1 METPHDPHSI
11 NYRIR
16 EGLARIATI
25 MRVDEWNRAKT
36 MGLNPTQLAIL
47 TALDGRAGGLS
58 VTDVAAHLGISQPTA
73 TDSLNALEKKSLVER
88 RASAE
93 DRRAVRVHLT
103 TDGARMLQS
112 HQPNSLAERAVAS
125 LESGQHEQL
134 LLLLVTMIR
143 ELQEQNAIPQ
153 QRMCVSCQYFSP
165 YEHTGS
171 AQPHHCRFV
180 DAAFGQS
187 ELRIDCRDQ
196 LPSDPQK
203 RASDWN
209 MFRVKTAS
217 L

>member
-25 MRVDEWNRAKT
+25 VRVDEWNRAKT

-47 TALDGRAGGLS
+47 TALDGRAGGLG
-58 VTDVAAHLGISQPTA
+58 VKDVAAHLGISQPTA

-93 DRRAVRVHLT
+93 DRRAIRVHLT
-103 TDGARMLQS
+103 TDGTGMLQS
-112 HQPNSLAERAVAS
+112 HQPNTLAERALAS
-125 LESGQHEQL
+125 LESGQHEEL

-165 YEHTGS
+165 FEHSGS
-171 AQPHHCRFV
+171 AQPHHCKFV

-196 LPSDPQK
+196 SPSNAQK
-203 RASDWN
+203 RASDWKL
-209 MFRVKTAS
+209 FQAES
-217 L
+217 APL

>member
-36 MGLNPTQLAIL
+36 LGLNPTQLAIL
-47 TALDGRAGGLS
+47 TALDGRMTGLS
-58 VTDVAAHLGISQPTA
+58 VKDVAAHLGISQPTA

-88 RASAE
+88 RTSAE

-103 TDGARMLQS
+103 TDGASTLQS
-112 HQPNSLAERAVAS
+112 HQPNCLAERAVTS
-125 LESGQHEQL
+125 LESRQHQEL
-134 LLLLVTMIR
+134 LVMLVTMIR

-153 QRMCVSCQYFSP
+153 QRMCVSCQYFAP
-165 YEHTGS
+165 FEHS
-171 AQPHHCRFV
+171 SSSQPHHCKFV
-180 DAAFGQS
+180 GAAFGQS

-209 MFRVKTAS
+209 KFQAES
-217 L
+217 APL